1 MKSFPHLMATLN
13 QIELSE
19 DFYDCFTV
27 SFWTSMQTIPFIY
40 FESQKVLLLNL
51 MVTAFFDCLSYFIS
65 GFLIF
70 HKLALTL
77 YATLR
82 FLGDSSIEL
91 FEDPFESKV
100 ESWLSVWFRDI
111 LDWLYTLLTLWL
123 VNLNK
128 LGLTFWAKV
137 EHKVVSMWIS
147 KAFWVIHRKLSLE
160 SILFWNFVAR
170 NWPQYFYKLCFFR

>member
-1 MKSFPHLMATLN
+1 
-13 QIELSE
+13 
-19 DFYDCFTV
+19 
-27 SFWTSMQTIPFIY
+27 MQTIPFIY

-100 ESWLSVWFRDI
+100 ES
-111 LDWLYTLLTLWL
+111 
-123 VNLNK
+123 
-128 LGLTFWAKV
+128 
-137 EHKVVSMWIS
+137 
-147 KAFWVIHRKLSLE
+147 
-160 SILFWNFVAR
+160 
-170 NWPQYFYKLCFFR
+170 